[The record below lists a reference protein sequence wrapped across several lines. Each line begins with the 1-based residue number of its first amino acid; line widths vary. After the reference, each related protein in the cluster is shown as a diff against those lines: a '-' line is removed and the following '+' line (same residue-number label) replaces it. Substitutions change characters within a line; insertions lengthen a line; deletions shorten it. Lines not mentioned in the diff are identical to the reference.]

1 MSKLVPVKKGEL
13 KRKDATTKR
22 SIVSRGK
29 VTMIA
34 SIICLAFLII
44 RLVFLMLIDENN
56 YRQRALNQYT
66 SEYTISAKRGT
77 IYDRNMNVLAENI
90 TVETCFISP
99 YHIDQL
105 KNPAL
110 LRTICDGLSEIL
122 DIPYDEIFAKAQKT
136 NSQYQVIKKNLDTD
150 TADKVRTFILA
161 NNLSQCVHLREAT
174 MRYYKY
180 GSLASHLI
188 GFTNSDGKGAMGIEA
203 YYDDILTGIDGRVVI
218 GKDGMGNELP
228 YKYESYVDAIDG
240 SNIVLTIDAYIQSVA
255 EKYCKEA
262 YDEYKPNHR
271 VTCLV
276 MDPTTGEMLACAMY
290 PTFDLNDPYK
300 MDERSLEL
308 FNSFTG
314 TASEITAYKY
324 KLLNEMW
331 RNTAVSD
338 TYEPGSTFKVL
349 TTAIGLEEGVTTVN
363 DQYVCKTMEVYD
375 YKIHCHSA
383 VGHGT
388 QSMAQALQTSCNPA
402 FVQLNQKI
410 GSKLFMKYFADFGYT
425 GSTGADI
432 GGQGSSI
439 YQETLLPVSL
449 AVYSFGQTFKIT
461 PLSHIRGLS
470 TIANGGNLVTPH
482 FVSSVVDE
490 NKSLVKSFDYS
501 AVRQVISSKVSE
513 TLLNIL
519 YDGTLSGS
527 TRNVCVDGYKIS
539 AKTGTSQK
547 RDVFYE
553 DGFRPYI
560 SSCIAYAPTEAPGV
574 SVLFL
579 VDEPTGEEYYGGTV
593 AAPYVSKVLSEVLPY
608 MGYEKQFETASKYNT
623 IKIGNYRG
631 SYAENVKENLEKRG
645 IDCIIL
651 GNGDIV
657 YNQIPKAESMLTEDG
672 LVVLVTDPE
681 LVRPKT
687 SKVPDLTDC
696 SINEAMDK
704 LARQELN
711 IKVTGWTSDN
721 HNEFKVKTQSVEP
734 GTMVEAGTMITVE
747 FYYIGGSD

>member
-1 MSKLVPVKKGEL
+1 
-13 KRKDATTKR
+13 
-22 SIVSRGK
+22 
-29 VTMIA
+29 MIA
-34 SIICLAFLII
+34 SIICLALLII
-44 RLVFLMLIDENN
+44 RLVFLMMIDNEK

-66 SEYTISAKRGT
+66 SEYTIPAKRGT

-99 YHIDQL
+99 YHI
-105 KNPAL
+105 AL
-110 LRTICDGLSEIL
+110 YKTESDVRTICDGLSEIL
-122 DIPYDEIFAKAQKT
+122 DISYDEIYAKVQKT
-136 NSQYQVIKKNLDTD
+136 TSKYQVIKKNLDTD
-150 TADKVRTFILA
+150 TANVVRTFILA
-161 NNLSQCVHLREAT
+161 NNLSQCVHLEEAT
-174 MRYYKY
+174 TRYYEY
-180 GSLASHLI
+180 GSLGCHLI
-188 GFTNSDGKGAMGIEA
+188 GFTNSDGTGLTGLEA
-203 YYDDILTGIDGRVVI
+203 YYDDILTGIDGKAIR
-218 GKDGMGNELP
+218 GQDGVGNDLP
-228 YKYESYVDAIDG
+228 YKYETIVDAIDG
-240 SNIVLTIDAYIQSVA
+240 SNIVLTIDAHIQAVA

-262 YDEYKPNHR
+262 YEEYRPNHR
-271 VTCLV
+271 VTCLI
-276 MDPTTGEMLACAMY
+276 MDPTTGDMLACAMY

-300 MDERSLEL
+300 MDERSQEL
-308 FNSFTG
+308 FNNFKGS
-314 TASEITAYKY
+314 ASEISNYKY
-324 KLLNEMW
+324 QLLNTMW

-402 FVQLNQKI
+402 FVQLNNKI
-410 GSKLFMKYFADFGYT
+410 GSDLFMKYFANFGYT
-425 GSTGADI
+425 GTTGADI
-432 GGQGSSI
+432 GGQAKSI
-439 YQETLLPVSL
+439 YQEKLLPVSL

-482 FVSSVVDE
+482 FVSGVVDE
-490 NKSLVKSFDYS
+490 NKNLTKSFEYS
-501 AVRQVISSKVSE
+501 PVRQVISSDVSR
-513 TLLNIL
+513 TLLDIL

-560 SSCIAYAPTEAPGV
+560 SSCIAYAPTESPGV

-608 MGYEKQFETASKYNT
+608 MGYEKQFETESKYNT

-631 SYAENVKENLEKRG
+631 SYAENVKANLAERG

-651 GNGDIV
+651 GDGDIV
-657 YNQIPKAESMLTEDG
+657 YNQLPKAESLLTKDG
-672 LVVLVTDPE
+672 VVVLMTDPE
-681 LVRPKT
+681 LARPLT
-687 SKVPDLTDC
+687 SRVPDLTDC

-704 LARQELN
+704 LAREDLN

-721 HNEFKVKTQSVEP
+721 HREFKVKTQSVAP
-734 GTMVEAGTMITVE
+734 GTMIEAGTMITVE